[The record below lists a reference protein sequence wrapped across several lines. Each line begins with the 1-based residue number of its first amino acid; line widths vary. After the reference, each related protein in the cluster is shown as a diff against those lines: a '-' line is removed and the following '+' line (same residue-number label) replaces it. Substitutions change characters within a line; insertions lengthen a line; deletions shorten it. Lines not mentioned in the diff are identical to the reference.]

1 MRIEVPVLCGAR
13 VRLEPLSAAHAP
25 DLAVAAEADRGTYDY
40 TWVPRGWEIDAYVR
54 SHLARADAG
63 QMVPF
68 AQVRVAGGRAVGVTA
83 YWNPRPWPGRD
94 APSALEIGFTWLAG
108 PAQRTGIN
116 AESKLLLLRYAFE
129 TLGVARVDLKTDARN
144 TRSRRAIEALGA
156 RFEGVLR
163 NWSQSWAPG
172 EDGRLRDSAMYSV
185 IASEWPAC
193 ERRLMARLDTHAN
206 APTSNFERR
215 TSNE

>member
-1 MRIEVPVLCGAR
+1 MRIDVPVLRGAR
-13 VRLEPLSAAHAP
+13 VRLEPLAMTHAA

-40 TWVPRGWEIDAYVR
+40 TWVPRGPEIETYIR
-54 SHLARADAG
+54 SHLTRRDTG

-68 AQVRVAGGRAVGVTA
+68 AQIRVVDNRAVGVTA

-108 PAQRTGIN
+108 PAQRTGLN
-116 AESKLLLLRYAFE
+116 VESKLLLLRHAFE
-129 TLGVARVDLKTDARN
+129 TIGVARVDLKTDARN
-144 TRSRRAIEALGA
+144 VRSREAIEALGA

-163 NWSQSWAPG
+163 NWSQSWAQG

-185 IASEWPAC
+185 IASEWPEC
-193 ERRLMARLDTHAN
+193 EKHLLARL
-206 APTSNFERR
+206 ERA
-215 TSNE
+215 S